1 MKTYSLSDVAIM
13 EANAVAHG
21 VTIDALMDHAGRV
34 VAEEACRHLPPP
46 PAKVGFLCGAG
57 NNGGD
62 GLAAA
67 FYLRSKGYTPE
78 IWLVSQTQEFRT
90 RQARRRWNMISDSP
104 GVHSGVPT
112 VDDLQDL
119 PLVIDAM
126 IGTGGKGE
134 LKEPYRSAVMALR
147 KARVPVLSIDLPT
160 GLGTTTPAIA
170 TWTVA
175 LEVLKEGME
184 SKEVGTAVVRSIGFP
199 PEAYEET
206 GPGEFLLF
214 PLPGKDTSKGESG
227 RLAIVGGG
235 PYTGA
240 PAIAALAALNA
251 GCDMVFI
258 VAPEP
263 AATVVRSYSPNLIVR
278 SVGTDGAFASS
289 DGEALW
295 KCVEEI
301 HPDAILVGNGAGHDL
316 GTLQAL
322 SHLVGK
328 AIQHM
333 PVVMDADATRLV
345 NLREE
350 RPLYGKMSNRLLLT
364 PNRRELYR
372 ILGQAI
378 SERPKEKREQ
388 LIALA
393 KTLGATILLK
403 GEFDLMTDGSDFR
416 ENKTHHPAMV
426 VGGAGDALSG
436 LVASLMAREVPAFP
450 AARLATYW
458 LGLASFSL
466 FERQSYGIKA
476 TDLVEEMPRMLN
488 KALRGLG
495 AASARTARR
504 QAEASGR
511 DPDHV
516 RPSSDDVLPKE
527 LRMEE

>member
-34 VAEEACRHLPPP
+34 VAEEAVRHLPPP
-46 PAKVGFLCGAG
+46 PAKVGLLCGAG

-67 FYLRSKGYTPE
+67 FYLRSKGYSPE
-78 IWLVSQTQEFRT
+78 IWLVSQSQEFKT
-90 RQARRRWNMISDSP
+90 RQARRRWNMISDSA
-104 GVHSGVPT
+104 GVHSGIPEVE
-112 VDDLQDL
+112 DLQGL

-126 IGTGGKGE
+126 IGTGGRGE
-134 LKEPYRSAVMALR
+134 LKEPYKSAVLALR
-147 KARVPVLSIDLPT
+147 KSRVPVLSIDLPT
-160 GLGTTTPAIA
+160 GLGTSTPAMA

-175 LEVLKEGME
+175 LEVLKDGMD
-184 SKEVGTAVVRSIGFP
+184 SREVGTAVVRSIGFP

-206 GPGEFLLF
+206 GPGEFMLF
-214 PLPGKDTSKGESG
+214 PLPGKDTTKGESG
-227 RLAIVGGG
+227 RLAIIGGG

-240 PAIAALAALNA
+240 PAISALAALNA

-263 AATVVRSYSPNLIVR
+263 AATVVRTYSPNFIVR
-278 SVGTDGAFASS
+278 SVGTDGVFAAS
-289 DGEALW
+289 DSEALW
-295 KCVEEI
+295 KCVEDI
-301 HPDAILVGNGAGHDL
+301 HPDAILVGNGAGHDI

-322 SHLVGK
+322 SHLVEK
-328 AIQHM
+328 AIPHM
-333 PVVMDADATRLV
+333 PVVLDADATRLV
-345 NLREE
+345 GLREE
-350 RPLYGKMSNRLLLT
+350 RPLYGKFNERLLLT

-372 ILGQAI
+372 MLGQSI
-378 SERPKEKREQ
+378 SDRPKEKREQ
-388 LIALA
+388 LITLA
-393 KTLGATILLK
+393 KTLGASVLLK
-403 GEFDLMTDGSDFR
+403 GEVDLMTDGSDFR
-416 ENKTHHPAMV
+416 ENRTHHPAMV

-436 LVASLMAREVPAFP
+436 LVASLMARELHAFQ

-476 TDLVEEMPRMLN
+476 TDLVEEMPRILN

-495 AASARTARR
+495 AVSTRPARHQGTSLR
-504 QAEASGR
+504 GI
-511 DPDHV
+511 DHV
-516 RPSSDDVLPKE
+516 RYSSDDGSPTE
-527 LRMEE
+527 PRTEE